1 MKTFEHRLSA
11 LLLDVY
17 EAAANPQ
24 HWASFLEH
32 AARELD
38 ATKAALHVHYFAP
51 GDTIRTAQ
59 GSCAVAV
66 GYDAV
71 SLTDYANYYAPQ
83 DLYVQRIRERFPLG
97 MNAGTSAEL
106 MTSTEFRSTELYQD
120 YCRPNEV
127 FHNCWSAFEQNE
139 GIAAGLGFIRPE
151 NTKPFQAK
159 DVELLKLLNPHLG
172 KAFHLQRILGQVN
185 LQNEALLASVA
196 QLDFGVAAIDSDG
209 KVTNLSA
216 PAKRVLDEKDG
227 LSIRSGRLEA
237 LDRMENSKLQEL
249 LSGASEAITG
259 SLRALGSTMLISRRS
274 GKRAI
279 QVSVFPFVSNQ
290 LFSEDRPQL
299 LVFISDP
306 SAKPVSRA
314 MVLRSLY
321 QLTPVEG
328 RVADLLLEGFDV
340 REVAGRLG
348 ITLETGRFN
357 VKRILV
363 KTGTR
368 RQSELIRLMLSLP
381 GQN

>member
-24 HWASFLEH
+24 HWAAFLEN

-71 SLTDYANYYAPQ
+71 SLTDYANYYAAQ

-97 MNAGTSAEL
+97 MNAGTSDEL
-106 MTSTEFRSTELYQD
+106 MTSTEFRGTELYQD

-151 NTKPFQAK
+151 NTKAFQAK
-159 DVELLKLLNPHLG
+159 DVDLLKLLNPHLQ
-172 KAFHLQRILGQVN
+172 KAFHLQRILGQATQ
-185 LQNEALLASVA
+185 QNEALLASVA
-196 QLDFGVAAIDSDG
+196 QLDFGVAAIDRDG

-216 PAKRVLDEKDG
+216 PAKRVLDERDG
-227 LSIRSGRLEA
+227 LSIRAGRLEA
-237 LDRMENSKLQEL
+237 EDRKENGDLQEL
-249 LSGASEAITG
+249 LSGASKAVTG
-259 SLRALGSTMLISRRS
+259 SRSTPCSAMLISRRS
-274 GKRAI
+274 GKRALH
-279 QVSVFPFVSNQ
+279 VSVFPFVSSQ
-290 LFSEDRPQL
+290 LFSEDRPQR

-321 QLTPVEG
+321 RLTPAEA

-340 REVAGRLG
+340 REIAGLLG
-348 ITLETGRFN
+348 ITLETGRFHI
-357 VKRILV
+357 KRILV
-363 KTGTR
+363 KTDTR
-368 RQSELIRLMLSLP
+368 RQSELMRLMLSLP
-381 GQN
+381 A